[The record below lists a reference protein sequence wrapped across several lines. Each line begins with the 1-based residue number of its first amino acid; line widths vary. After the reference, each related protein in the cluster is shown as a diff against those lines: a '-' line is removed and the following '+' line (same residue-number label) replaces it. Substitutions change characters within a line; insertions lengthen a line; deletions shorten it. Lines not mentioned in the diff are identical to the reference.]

1 MTVELKEGTVALTP
15 TASAGAEVPTDSSN
29 DSWWQTG
36 NGTMIKEPYVGAYEI
51 LGMLWISVPTILTY
65 GITFIVGTLGNA
77 LVLFCTVRYKR
88 LRAATTYYLA
98 SLAAADLIICFA
110 CVPIRTAEY
119 FLPQWELGLFMC
131 KAIAFVQM
139 LSVICS
145 VLTLTAISIE
155 RYYAILHPMKAKSI
169 CTLGRTR
176 KIMAG
181 VWIMALILSSP
192 ILYGQTVRGYPISA
206 DLTVYHCQPA
216 WPSVVYHQVYIVYGA
231 LVIFVLPFIVMV
243 YTYGRICR
251 TLWVSNKLLDVMT
264 QGQAGNHQPTQCR
277 LQPPPIG
284 LVVRVKGSTTHSSS
298 SCRDGTVVFSNDNG
312 SSSPWQRPKP
322 TFMPPRRCAR
332 IINRNLETFREQQGR
347 KQLIKMLIVVITLFA
362 VCWVPILLLNVLKAF
377 EAVNTYTPE
386 VYYMSI
392 AFQLMGYVNSCVN
405 PLCYA
410 FMSKNFRQVYLRA
423 IGWPCDAFQRMSSC
437 TSSGSKRTMATK
449 MTFFSESHISPNRDT
464 GPRLQMESAL

>member
-1 MTVELKEGTVALTP
+1 
-15 TASAGAEVPTDSSN
+15 
-29 DSWWQTG
+29 
-36 NGTMIKEPYVGAYEI
+36 
-51 LGMLWISVPTILTY
+51 MLWISVPTIVTY
-65 GITFIVGTLGNA
+65 GITFIVGTFGNA

-98 SLAAADLIICFA
+98 SLAAADLIICSV

-119 FLPQWELGLFMC
+119 FLPQWELGMFMC
-131 KAIAFVQM
+131 KAIAFVQ
-139 LSVICS
+139 LSSVVCS

-155 RYYAILHPMKAKSI
+155 RYYAILHPMKAKSV

-192 ILYGQTVRGYPISA
+192 ILYGQTLVGYPISP
-206 DLTVYHCQPA
+206 DLTVYHCQPT

-231 LVIFVLPFIVMV
+231 LVIFLLPFIVMV

-264 QGQAGNHQPTQCR
+264 QGQAGHHQPTQCR
-277 LQPPPIG
+277 LQPPPMG
-284 LVVRVKGSTTHSSS
+284 LVVRVRGSTAHSSS
-298 SCRDGTVVFSNDNG
+298 SYRDGTVVFSNDNG
-312 SSSPWQRPKP
+312 SSASPWRRPKP
-322 TFMPPRRCAR
+322 TFMPHRRCAR
-332 IINRNLETFREQQGR
+332 IVNRNLETFREQQGR
-347 KQLIKMLIVVITLFA
+347 KQLIKMLIVVIALFA
-362 VCWVPILLLNVLKAF
+362 ICWVPLLLLNILKAF
-377 EAVNTYTPE
+377 DAVNPYTPE
-386 VYYMSI
+386 VYYMGI

-423 IGWPCDAFQRMSSC
+423 IGWPCDAFHRMSSC
-437 TSSGSKRTMATK
+437 TSTSSGSRRTMATK
-449 MTFFSESHISPNRDT
+449 MTFFSESHISPNRDPAT
-464 GPRLQMESAL
+464 GPRLQMESTL

>member
-1 MTVELKEGTVALTP
+1 
-15 TASAGAEVPTDSSN
+15 
-29 DSWWQTG
+29 
-36 NGTMIKEPYVGAYEI
+36 
-51 LGMLWISVPTILTY
+51 MLWISVPTILTY
-65 GITFIVGTLGNA
+65 GITFVVGTLGNA

-131 KAIAFVQM
+131 KAIAYVQM
-139 LSVICS
+139 SSVVCS

-206 DLTVYHCQPA
+206 EVTVYHCQPS

-231 LVIFVLPFIVMV
+231 LVIFLLPFIVMV
-243 YTYGRICR
+243 RPVVLVTFALFNGGRWVQIFTSIPLTKKSGSESR
-251 TLWVSNKLLDVMT
+251 TLTVAHRGWGATQVIWFLRCYSCVS
-264 QGQAGNHQPTQCR
+264 PTLCPGDF
-277 LQPPPIG
+277 LNLMCALITSIESTYFG
-284 LVVRVKGSTTHSSS
+284 LTW
-298 SCRDGTVVFSNDNG
+298 F
-312 SSSPWQRPKP
+312 
-322 TFMPPRRCAR
+322 
-332 IINRNLETFREQQGR
+332 
-347 KQLIKMLIVVITLFA
+347 QLIKMLIVVIALFA

-377 EAVNTYTPE
+377 DVVNTYTPE

-392 AFQLMGYVNSCVN
+392 AFQLMGYLNSCVN
-405 PLCYA
+405 PICYA
-410 FMSKNFRQVYLRA
+410 FMSKNFRQVCNKLR
-423 IGWPCDAFQRMSSC
+423 
-437 TSSGSKRTMATK
+437 
-449 MTFFSESHISPNRDT
+449 
-464 GPRLQMESAL
+464 